1 MCSRW
6 APLQSFRRSVLE
18 QVAVMSAVSPEA
30 RDPEDARSTEGQC
43 SAALLDAAA
52 TLQVKEAQLDLVT
65 RYHEQM
71 GVVGGR
77 LKGLA
82 SELAGL
88 TL

>member
-1 MCSRW
+1 MSR
-6 APLQSFRRSVLE
+6 A
-18 QVAVMSAVSPEA
+18 SAEA

-65 RYHEQM
+65 QYHEQT
-71 GVVGGR
+71 GVAGGR